1 MIQSLFGDKFSS
13 SGNFIEE
20 FGNLNSPGSFS
31 NFANKKMQCE
41 ENGLKVNDQF
51 LSNTKHGIKKNNHY
65 EMNDITTK
73 IVMTQDI
80 MEGFWDKNDETEKL
94 LKILYKDI
102 IIKINDKIKSLNKGK
117 DETKIKYTIL
127 VIYYLYTKNSD
138 QLDKFKLII
147 KKGEKFLEKKSI
159 KYENIINNI

>member
-1 MIQSLFGDKFSS
+1 
-13 SGNFIEE
+13 
-20 FGNLNSPGSFS
+20 
-31 NFANKKMQCE
+31 MQCE

-51 LSNTKHGIKKNNHY
+51 LSSTKHGIKKNNHY

-80 MEGFWDKNDETEKL
+80 MAGFWDKNDETEKL
-94 LKILYKDI
+94 LQILDKDI
-102 IIKINDKIKSLNKGK
+102 INKINDKIKSLNKGK

-127 VIYYLYTKNSD
+127 VIYYLYTKHSD

-147 KKGEKFLEKKSI
+147 KKGEKFLEKKGI

>member
-1 MIQSLFGDKFSS
+1 M
-13 SGNFIEE
+13 
-20 FGNLNSPGSFS
+20 
-31 NFANKKMQCE
+31 
-41 ENGLKVNDQF
+41 KVNDQF
-51 LSNTKHGIKKNNHY
+51 LSSTKQEIKKNNHY

-80 MEGFWDKNDETEKL
+80 MAGFWDKNDETEKL
-94 LKILYKDI
+94 LQILDKDI
-102 IIKINDKIKSLNKGK
+102 INKINDKIKSLNKGK

-127 VIYYLYTKNSD
+127 VIYYLYTKHSD

-147 KKGEKFLEKKSI
+147 KKGEKFLEKKGI